1 MSDPIESSDESTD
14 EECVLRD
21 FDKEIHEIINSD
33 TLPKKSSDRYL
44 QVYEFYH
51 AWLSDNEK
59 NLSSSHEN
67 NLIIYFKYLKEKCKP
82 PTLWSIWSMLKKTL
96 NAKDEVDISRFLN
109 LKAILKTNSKGYK
122 PKKSLVLEWDEIS
135 KFIKEAND
143 FDNLAMKVILIF
155 GISGAL
161 RCDEIYNLK
170 VNYVEDLKTKY
181 LVSIKTSKNDYSS
194 VTISASRQLIIGP
207 LFYDIVK
214 KYISLRPVKLFSDKF
229 FVRNEKIYCTHQ
241 VIGINKIYE
250 TPSKIAEE
258 LGLKNPKLY
267 TGHCYRRTGAS
278 LLAESG
284 ANSAQVRQLGG
295 WIPEK
300 VAIGKRF
307 SMA

>member
-21 FDKEIHEIINSD
+21 FDKEAHEIINSD

-44 QVYEFYH
+44 QVYESYH

-109 LKAILKTNSKGYK
+109 LKAMLKTNSKGYK

-143 FDNLAMKVILIF
+143 LDNLAMKV
-155 GISGAL
+155 S
-161 RCDEIYNLK
+161 N
-170 VNYVEDLKTKY
+170 
-181 LVSIKTSKNDYSS
+181 
-194 VTISASRQLIIGP
+194 
-207 LFYDIVK
+207 
-214 KYISLRPVKLFSDKF
+214 
-229 FVRNEKIYCTHQ
+229 
-241 VIGINKIYE
+241 
-250 TPSKIAEE
+250 
-258 LGLKNPKLY
+258 
-267 TGHCYRRTGAS
+267 
-278 LLAESG
+278 
-284 ANSAQVRQLGG
+284 
-295 WIPEK
+295 
-300 VAIGKRF
+300 
-307 SMA
+307 